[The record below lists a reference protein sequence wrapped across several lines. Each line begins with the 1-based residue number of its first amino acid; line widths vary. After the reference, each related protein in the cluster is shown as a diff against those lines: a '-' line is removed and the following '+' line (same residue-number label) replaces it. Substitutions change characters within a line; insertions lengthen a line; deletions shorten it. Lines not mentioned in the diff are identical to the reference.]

1 MLESLVPYSAFLAL
15 LTVGEQPR
23 IITEAHKSV
32 IFVFFNKTTC
42 HEFLIKLG
50 NMHEINN
57 VFSYWQTGVL
67 GNGGLDGLNNIII
80 NCNSKIITLFR
91 CERFWV

>member
-50 NMHEINN
+50 IMHEITN
-57 VFSYWQTGVL
+57 VFSYWQTRVL
-67 GNGGLDGLNNIII
+67 GNGGLDGRNNIII
-80 NCNSKIITLFR
+80 NCNSRIITLFR
-91 CERFWV
+91 CEGF